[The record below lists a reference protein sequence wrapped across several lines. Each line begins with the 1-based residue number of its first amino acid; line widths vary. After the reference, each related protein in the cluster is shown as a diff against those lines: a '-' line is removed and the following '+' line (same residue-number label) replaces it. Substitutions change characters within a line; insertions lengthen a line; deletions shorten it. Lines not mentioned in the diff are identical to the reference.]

1 MFSVQ
6 IKGAE
11 FFPELSCLPR
21 KLSKSTNA
29 TNQRPSGPHEREEGA
44 KHDESAAQGISNLSP
59 GTGDALEEED
69 EVEMSLPG
77 EQTER
82 NDACVKIEIDKPI
95 FADLTNAGE
104 TKIIL

>member
-1 MFSVQ
+1 MLSVK

-21 KLSKSTNA
+21 KSSKSTNA
-29 TNQRPSGPHEREEGA
+29 TNQRPATHKRGEVI
-44 KHDESAAQGISNLSP
+44 KHDESTAQGISNPSP
-59 GTGDALEEED
+59 GAGDALEDKD
-69 EVEMSLPG
+69 EGEMSIPEG
-77 EQTER
+77 QTER
-82 NDACVKIEIDKPI
+82 NDASVKIEIDKPI